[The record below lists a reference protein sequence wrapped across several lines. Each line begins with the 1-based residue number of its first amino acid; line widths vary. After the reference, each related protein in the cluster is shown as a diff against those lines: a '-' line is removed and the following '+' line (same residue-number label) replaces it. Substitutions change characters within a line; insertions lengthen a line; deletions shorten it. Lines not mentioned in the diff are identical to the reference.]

1 MIKFII
7 ALALIAGFVGILT
20 VSGSY
25 NEEGDDL

>member
-20 VSGSY
+20 VSGGY
-25 NEEGDDL
+25 NEEDEL